1 LTMLERSSTLS
12 AMNVTDSATKA
23 TVIRC
28 LIDGMGIR
36 AASRLTG
43 VAKGTVL
50 RILAEAGE
58 FCGAFQDRILNR
70 LPTTR
75 VEVDEQWSFCGA
87 KQRNAKSEGQG
98 DLWTYAAIDAES
110 KLICCWLVGGRTP
123 ENTNEFIADL
133 ASRVVNRIQL
143 SADGYGAYVTAV
155 RLAFA
160 FGRVDFAQIVKELG
174 QTNDTGPSRRYSP
187 PVVIGVKKVRVIG
200 RPDMSLVSTSYVE
213 RLNLATRNHCKRFA
227 RLTSA
232 HSRKAEN
239 HVHAINLNFFA
250 HNFIR
255 VHSTLTKEAGGRKMT
270 PAMCARLT
278 DHVWTVEELVAAMD
292 PKSVT
297 VK

>member
-1 LTMLERSSTLS
+1 
-12 AMNVTDSATKA
+12 MNVTGSATKA
-23 TVIRC
+23 LVIRC
-28 LIDGMGIR
+28 LTDGMAIR
-36 AASRLTG
+36 ATSRLTG

-58 FCGAFQDRILNR
+58 FCGFYQDMVLKN
-70 LPTTR
+70 LPTVR

-87 KQRNAKSEGQG
+87 KQRNAKAEGQG

-110 KLICCWLVGGRTP
+110 KLVCCWLVGGRNS
-123 ENTNEFIADL
+123 ENTDLFIADL
-133 ASRVVNRIQL
+133 AARVRNRIQL
-143 SADGYGAYVTAV
+143 TCDGYAPYISAV
-155 RLAFA
+155 RRAFT
-160 FGRVDFAQIVKELG
+160 FGRVDFASIVKELG
-174 QTNDTGPSRRYSP
+174 QVNETGPSRRYSP
-187 PVVIGVKKVRVIG
+187 PVVVGVKKQRIIG

-239 HVHAINLNFFA
+239 HVAAVNLNFFA

-255 VHSTLTKEAGGRKMT
+255 VHSTLTKEAGGRPFT
-270 PAMCARLT
+270 PAMAARIA

-292 PKSVT
+292 PKAVT
-297 VK
+297 LK